1 MAKQALAV
9 SVGMLSVFELK
20 GEHWCVQKG
29 ALTTAEVC
37 EALGLGQLKN
47 RSWHVQ
53 GAISIRGEG
62 LYEGLDWYVVSLHSL
77 FLRLQLE
84 YWLHQPEHLF
94 VVCRLANTLKNMQR
108 SGQVT
113 NVAAAGR

>member
-1 MAKQALAV
+1 M
-9 SVGMLSVFELK
+9 
-20 GEHWCVQKG
+20 QKG

-62 LYEGLDWYVVSLHSL
+62 LYEGLDWYAASPAVSLCCQHSAAEHGL
-77 FLRLQLE
+77 SMFCCVQACQHIE
-84 YWLHQPEHLF
+84 EHATVWTSHQCHCSRPMMATVMASLN
-94 VVCRLANTLKNMQR
+94 LM
-108 SGQVT
+108 
-113 NVAAAGR
+113 

>member
-1 MAKQALAV
+1 MWRICLHLGKYLQITVAVAKAV
-9 SVGMLSVFELK
+9 AMLSVFELK
-20 GEHWCVQKG
+20 RAHWCVQKG

-62 LYEGLDWYVVSLHSL
+62 LYEGLDWYVVLNACTTC
-77 FLRLQLE
+77 
-84 YWLHQPEHLF
+84 W
-94 VVCRLANTLKNMQR
+94 
-108 SGQVT
+108 
-113 NVAAAGR
+113 

>member
-1 MAKQALAV
+1 MV
-9 SVGMLSVFELK
+9 SACDNTFHDIFL
-20 GEHWCVQKG
+20 QKG

-62 LYEGLDWYVVSLHSL
+62 LYEGLDWYESP
-77 FLRLQLE
+77 Q
-84 YWLHQPEHLF
+84 
-94 VVCRLANTLKNMQR
+94 
-108 SGQVT
+108 
-113 NVAAAGR
+113 

>member
-1 MAKQALAV
+1 MGCMHFLLPRFSALAV
-9 SVGMLSVFELK
+9 GL
-20 GEHWCVQKG
+20 QKG

-62 LYEGLDWYVVSLHSL
+62 LYEGLDWYVMQL
-77 FLRLQLE
+77 LQL
-84 YWLHQPEHLF
+84 Q
-94 VVCRLANTLKNMQR
+94 
-108 SGQVT
+108 
-113 NVAAAGR
+113 

>member
-1 MAKQALAV
+1 MHGPYHKATVAWNG
-9 SVGMLSVFELK
+9 S
-20 GEHWCVQKG
+20 EHSQHVQKG

-62 LYEGLDWYVVSLHSL
+62 LYEGLDWY
-77 FLRLQLE
+77 
-84 YWLHQPEHLF
+84 
-94 VVCRLANTLKNMQR
+94 
-108 SGQVT
+108 
-113 NVAAAGR
+113 AAAQLARAYC